1 MPLGKPFFGGPVVGR
16 VGCRVDSS
24 MDDAEF
30 FPGYFRVVFEDVVLY
45 AGGYADDGFSFCH
58 DSGVGVDGVESMYGG
73 DELGATGWRH
83 FSPGQPSDPGGDA
96 GAGVE
101 DVGFFRLKN
110 GTQGANL

>member
-1 MPLGKPFFGGPVVGR
+1 MPLSEPFFGGLVVGR
-16 VGCRVDSS
+16 VGCRVDSA